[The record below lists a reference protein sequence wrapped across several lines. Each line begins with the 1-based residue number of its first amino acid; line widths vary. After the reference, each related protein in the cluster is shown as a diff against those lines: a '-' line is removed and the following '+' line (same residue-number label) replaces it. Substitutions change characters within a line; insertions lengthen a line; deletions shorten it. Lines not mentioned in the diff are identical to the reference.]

1 MLKEDVYQRTSTE
14 FGTSVGVASII
25 GYSKRKDHVKE
36 YTKETYQIV
45 EDDLD
50 INGIINKAIQVNK
63 YQPLQR
69 EIYKINQKKDKRIKR
84 ELTIYKRALSNIMN
98 PQYG

>member
-25 GYSKRKDHVKE
+25 GYSKRKDHIKE
-36 YTKETYQIV
+36 YTKESYQSV
-45 EDDLD
+45 ADDLD
-50 INGIINKAIQVNK
+50 INGIINEAISHNL

-69 EIYKINQKKDKRIKR
+69 EIYKINNKKDKRIKK

-98 PQYG
+98 PNG